1 MDDSDNDS
9 GLSTSWNTE
18 ESSFHVSELDSG
30 LSLLNVSEMDG
41 VDNGDDGRILLI
53 ISIVLYT
60 THYVYFIEIIFD
72 ITFIDLVY

>member
-30 LSLLNVSEMDG
+30 LSLLNVSEMDD

-53 ISIVLYT
+53 IS
-60 THYVYFIEIIFD
+60 D
-72 ITFIDLVY
+72 

>member
-1 MDDSDNDS
+1 M
-9 GLSTSWNTE
+9 STSWNTE
-18 ESSFHVSELDSG
+18 ERSFNVSELDSA
-30 LSLLNVSEMDG
+30 LSLINVSDM
-41 VDNGDDGRILLI
+41 DNGDKGRVLLI